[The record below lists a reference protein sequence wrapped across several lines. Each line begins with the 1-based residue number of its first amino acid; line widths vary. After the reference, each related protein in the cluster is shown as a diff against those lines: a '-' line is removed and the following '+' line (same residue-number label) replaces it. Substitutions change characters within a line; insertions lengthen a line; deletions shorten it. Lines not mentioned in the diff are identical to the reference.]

1 MRAAVAGALALAVIC
16 LAQTERLAR
25 WKSVPM
31 PFHGESLSARERQMV
46 DELVNASR
54 LLDQAFWRQ
63 SDLAGYALYRS
74 TADPTLKSLLGIM
87 GGRWDL
93 TDDNRVFTGNAAM
106 PPGHEVYPHDLT
118 RVEVERYVAQHPE
131 QKDAIY
137 SPYTVVK
144 RQGNRL
150 ITVPY
155 HVEYRDLLE
164 PMAKSLRAAAALS
177 GDPAF
182 ANFLRLRADA
192 LLTDDYYQSD
202 LAWVSLQDPKFDV
215 IFAPYESYPDELLGV
230 KGFYGAAVMIRNEPE
245 SRKLALY
252 QRYVAEIQDALPLP
266 PADRPSK
273 RGHATPMEVMDTPYR
288 GGELRHGY
296 QAVADNL
303 PNDPRVHQEKGSKK
317 LFFKNFMD
325 ARVNEIVLPVA
336 AKVMDPAQSRL
347 ASAEGYLAA
356 VVMHEIA
363 HGLGPA
369 FARRDGKQVPINEAI
384 GPAYAALEEA
394 KADVAGMFGLEW
406 LMQRGAIPAGRRDEY
421 YASYLA
427 GIFRS
432 VRFGAAEP
440 HSKAELMEFNYL
452 MQQGAVRYAN
462 GRYTIEFGKA
472 PAALASLAKELLETE
487 AAGDRQRAESW
498 FAKYGAVAP
507 ELKRTLAATSAIPV
521 DFVPVFSFPDD
532 RN

>member
-1 MRAAVAGALALAVIC
+1 MRVVVVMALAGIC

-31 PFHGESLSARERQMV
+31 PFHSESLSPRERQMV
-46 DELVNASR
+46 EKLVNAAR
-54 LLDQAFWRQ
+54 LLDEAFWRQ
-63 SDLAGYALYRS
+63 SDLAGYALYRG
-74 TADPTLKSLLGIM
+74 TADRTLKSLLGIM

-93 TDDNRVFTGNAAM
+93 TDDNRPFTGNTPM
-106 PPGHEVYPHDLT
+106 PPGREVYPHDLT
-118 RVEVERYVAQHPE
+118 RAEVERYVTQHPE

-137 SPYTVVK
+137 APYTVVK
-144 RQGNRL
+144 RQGDRL
-150 ITVPY
+150 VTVPY
-155 HVEYRDLLE
+155 HVEYHDLLE
-164 PMAKSLRAAAALS
+164 PMAKSLREAAALS
-177 GDPAF
+177 GEPAF

-192 LLTDDYYQSD
+192 LLTDDYYRSD
-202 LAWVSLQDPKFDV
+202 LAWMDLKDPKFDV

-252 QRYVAEIQDALPLP
+252 QRYVAEIQDALPVP
-266 PADRPSK
+266 PVDRPSK
-273 RGHATPMEVMDTPYR
+273 RGHLTPMEVMDTPYR

-325 ARVNEIVLPVA
+325 ARVKEVVLPVA
-336 AKVMDPAQSRL
+336 AKVMDPAQAKL

-356 VVMHEIA
+356 VVMHEMA
-363 HGLGPA
+363 HGLGPS
-369 FARRDGKQVPINEAI
+369 FAHRDGKQVPINEAI

-406 LMQRGAIPAGRRDEY
+406 LMRHNAIPATRRDEY

-432 VRFGAAEP
+432 VRFGDAEP

-452 MQQGAVRYAN
+452 VEQGAVGYAS
-462 GRYTIEFGKA
+462 GRYTIDFGKA
-472 PAALASLAKELLETE
+472 PAALASLTKELLETE
-487 AAGDRQRAESW
+487 AAGDRKRAEAW
-498 FAKYGAVAP
+498 LARYGSMPAQ
-507 ELKRTLAATSAIPV
+507 LKTALAATSGIPV
-521 DFVPVFSFPDD
+521 DFVPVFAFPDQ